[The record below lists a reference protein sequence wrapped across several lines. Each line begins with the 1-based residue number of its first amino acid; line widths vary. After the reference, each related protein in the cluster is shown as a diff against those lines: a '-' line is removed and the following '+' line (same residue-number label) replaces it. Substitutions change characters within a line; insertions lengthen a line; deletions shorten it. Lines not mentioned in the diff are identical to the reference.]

1 MDREPASPNF
11 KKREALIQSIDTGSI
26 IRHGNR
32 TVKYSHTN
40 NPFFPIFIYGTDT
53 DTNALVTIELDDDDL
68 PLVIS
73 STLSSAA
80 PPSTNVQH
88 DQEPPW
94 PPRSAKPPKDDGGL
108 NKALQEI
115 VEATGDPFL
124 GILVKLHTSAG
135 MSSQLIKRFEA
146 KRRREISELLPGEK
160 EYEEIRHTLH
170 VFYQTKNYCEIPKE
184 QRQNALRDMKAME
197 QIASEEARQAYAQM
211 HYIFGLGASG
221 TEERL

>member
-11 KKREALIQSIDTGSI
+11 KKRKALIQSIDTGSI
-26 IRHGNR
+26 IRHANR
-32 TVKYSHTN
+32 TVRYSHTN
-40 NPFFPIFIYGTDT
+40 NPYFPSFIFGTDT
-53 DTNALVTIELDDDDL
+53 TTNAWVTIELDDDNL

-80 PPSTNVQH
+80 PPSKSIQH
-88 DQEPPW
+88 DQKPHW
-94 PPRSAKPPKDDGGL
+94 PPQSKKPPKDDGGL
-108 NKALQEI
+108 NKALREI

-124 GILVKLHTSAG
+124 GILVKLHTSDG

-146 KRRREISELLPGEK
+146 KKRREISDLLPGEK
-160 EYEEIRHTLH
+160 QYEEARHSLH
-170 VFYQTKNYCEIPKE
+170 VFYQTKNYCEIPE
-184 QRQNALRDMKAME
+184 PQRQNALRDMKAME
-197 QIASEEARQAYAQM
+197 QIVSETARQAYGQM